1 MNEYL
6 YLKFYFMNRS
16 VASRAS
22 NASSKML
29 EELANRSQTKYTF
42 INHLGSKELKAASM
56 TKK

>member
-1 MNEYL
+1 MIILSSFAGAPSYSEENIL

-29 EELANRSQTKYTF
+29 EELANRSQTK
-42 INHLGSKELKAASM
+42 
-56 TKK
+56 